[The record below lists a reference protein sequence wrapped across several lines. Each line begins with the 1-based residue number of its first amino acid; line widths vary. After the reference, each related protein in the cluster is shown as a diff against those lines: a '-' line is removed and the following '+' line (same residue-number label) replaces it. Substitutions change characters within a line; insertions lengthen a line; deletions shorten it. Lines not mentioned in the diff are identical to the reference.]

1 MSTPSDASVG
11 VSVLPSSVMSGA
23 FLPLASASFQSVVR
37 LVHGTHTTLTLVLA
51 YCGKSLWNWA
61 TTPFIQETWDGTEA
75 PIRHTVSCA
84 GADDV
89 DDDPPADELLELQ
102 PAIASAAAVPGT
114 PSLLRELNDRAALD
128 LLLRVGTLTR
138 SQISE
143 YTGVSKVTVSQMLA
157 RLEERGLAMIV
168 GEQAGHR
175 GPNAA
180 LYSVVPSSAYVA
192 GLCMDLDL
200 VSAAV
205 ADVTGR
211 RVADVSVNPNGADDP
226 TELVRG
232 VIEQACASA
241 GVDLARLSALV
252 IGSPGVVDPQ
262 TGDPRL
268 AVNLPAWHEGAL
280 EALRGVLHKPVV
292 IENDVNLAAMA
303 ERAAGAATG
312 ADDFVLMWLD
322 VGLGLATMLG
332 GRLHRGTAG
341 AAGEIG
347 YLPVHGAPLHTDIRH
362 PASGG
367 FQSLAG
373 GAAVRA
379 LAARYGFPAPTAAE
393 AVAAAVSSPSGVSS
407 PSAGSA
413 AFLDDLAQRVA
424 VGVASVCVVLDPGL
438 VVLGGAVGRA
448 GGTALASR
456 VAAAVAAI
464 FPARPRVVPTGVP
477 GEPVLRGAML
487 AALDQ
492 ARAALLASVADP
504 NPLAPAPVAQVT
516 APQAG
521 VPRRWAIFLP
531 NGSWRVPLQTLRAR
545 PVTLALPQISG
556 PEFAPGQPAGMTREM
571 HLTPTCLHVHNGG
584 VSKIPDAEKA
594 PRA

>member
-1 MSTPSDASVG
+1 MQHP
-11 VSVLPSSVMSGA
+11 
-23 FLPLASASFQSVVR
+23 
-37 LVHGTHTTLTLVLA
+37 
-51 YCGKSLWNWA
+51 
-61 TTPFIQETWDGTEA
+61 
-75 PIRHTVSCA
+75 
-84 GADDV
+84 
-89 DDDPPADELLELQ
+89 LQ
-102 PAIASAAAVPGT
+102 PRPAAAAQARPGT

-128 LLLRVGTLTR
+128 LLLRGGMLTR

-157 RLEERGLAMIV
+157 RLEERGLVTIV
-168 GEQAGHR
+168 GEQAGNR

-192 GLCMDLDL
+192 GLYMESDL

-211 RVADVSVNPNGADDP
+211 WVADVSVDPNGADDP
-226 TELVRG
+226 VELVRG
-232 VIEQACASA
+232 VIERACASA

-280 EALRGVLHKPVV
+280 DALRGVLHKPVV

-312 ADDFVLMWLD
+312 ADDFVLVWLGG
-322 VGLGLATMLG
+322 GLGLATILG
-332 GRLHRGTAG
+332 GQLHRGTAG

-347 YLPVHGAPLHTDIRH
+347 YLPVHGAPLPTDITLPDR
-362 PASGG
+362 GG
-367 FQSLAG
+367 FRVLAG

-393 AVAAAVSSPSGVSS
+393 AVQAAVAAQA
-407 PSAGSA
+407 AGPESEPGPAA

-438 VVLGGAVGRA
+438 VVLGGEVGRA

-456 VAAAVAAI
+456 VAAGVAAI
-464 FPARPRVVPTGVP
+464 CPARPRVVPTGVP

-487 AALDQ
+487 AAVDQ
-492 ARAALLASVADP
+492 ARAALLASVATLQVSDP
-504 NPLAPAPVAQVT
+504 ESGP
-516 APQAG
+516 
-521 VPRRWAIFLP
+521 
-531 NGSWRVPLQTLRAR
+531 AR
-545 PVTLALPQISG
+545 PA
-556 PEFAPGQPAGMTREM
+556 EMTRTM
-571 HLTPTCLHVHNGG
+571 YMPLTRLHVHNGG
-584 VSKIPDAEKA
+584 YKRDPETEKA

>member
-1 MSTPSDASVG
+1 MQH
-11 VSVLPSSVMSGA
+11 
-23 FLPLASASFQSVVR
+23 PLQSR
-37 LVHGTHTTLTLVLA
+37 
-51 YCGKSLWNWA
+51 
-61 TTPFIQETWDGTEA
+61 PQQEARG
-75 PIRHTVSCA
+75 R
-84 GADDV
+84 
-89 DDDPPADELLELQ
+89 
-102 PAIASAAAVPGT
+102 PGT

-128 LLLRVGTLTR
+128 LLLRGGTLTR

-157 RLEERGLAMIV
+157 RLEERGLVMIV

-192 GLCMDLDL
+192 GLYMDLNL

-379 LAARYGFPAPTAAE
+379 LAARYGFPAPTAAG
-393 AVAAAVSSPSGVSS
+393 AVAAAVSS

-487 AALDQ
+487 AAVEQ

-504 NPLAPAPVAQVT
+504 SR
-516 APQAG
+516 PQ
-521 VPRRWAIFLP
+521 
-531 NGSWRVPLQTLRAR
+531 
-545 PVTLALPQISG
+545 
-556 PEFAPGQPAGMTREM
+556 
-571 HLTPTCLHVHNGG
+571 
-584 VSKIPDAEKA
+584 
-594 PRA
+594 